1 MLKNGSVS
9 DYLTSLVTKPTLVKT
24 IVQSAQKIKK
34 SYFVQKG
41 EN

>member
-9 DYLTSLVTKPTLVKT
+9 DYLTSLVTKPAFVKT
-24 IVQSAQKIKK
+24 FVQSAQKIKK
-34 SYFVQKG
+34 SCFVQKG